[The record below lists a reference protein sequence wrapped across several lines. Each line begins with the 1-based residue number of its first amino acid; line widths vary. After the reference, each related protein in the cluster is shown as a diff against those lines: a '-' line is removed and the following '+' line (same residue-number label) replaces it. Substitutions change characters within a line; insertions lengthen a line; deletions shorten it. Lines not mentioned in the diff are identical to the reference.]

1 MSPLAP
7 KDESTILR
15 ETVTS
20 TGSTLADLSLGKPMP
35 LVLLR
40 HSGCTFFRKA
50 MAGIALLR
58 SRIERESTQILLG
71 HMGTAEEFQ
80 TFAMRYGSQDLP
92 TIANPE
98 RTLYRG
104 LGLKRG
110 NLWQR
115 MGIRV

>member
-1 MSPLAP
+1 
-7 KDESTILR
+7 
-15 ETVTS
+15 
-20 TGSTLADLSLGKPMP
+20 
-35 LVLLR
+35 
-40 HSGCTFFRKA
+40 
-50 MAGIALLR
+50 
-58 SRIERESTQILLG
+58 
-71 HMGTAEEFQ
+71 MGTAEEFQ